1 MSANRIVSTGLKER
15 NDKSIIYMKDVITT
29 YTRVSFIEN
38 KSKDTVINRAFKFWL
53 SLFGAAEIYLM
64 DNGGAFANDEIR

>member
-1 MSANRIVSTGLKER
+1 MSVNQIVSTGLKER
-15 NDKSIIYMKDVITT
+15 NDKSIIYMKDVTT

-38 KSKDTVINRAFKFWL
+38 KRKDTVINRAFKFWL

-64 DNGGAFANDEIR
+64 DNSGTFANDEIR

>member
-1 MSANRIVSTGLKER
+1 MSVNRIVSTGLKER

-38 KSKDTVINRAFKFWL
+38 KCKDTVTNKAFKFWL

-64 DNGGAFANDEIR
+64 DKGGIFANDEIR